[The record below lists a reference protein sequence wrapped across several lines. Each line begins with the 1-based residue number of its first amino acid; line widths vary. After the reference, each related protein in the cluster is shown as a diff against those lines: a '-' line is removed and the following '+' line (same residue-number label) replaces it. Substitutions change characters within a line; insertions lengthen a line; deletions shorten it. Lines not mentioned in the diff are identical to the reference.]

1 MSLADKYP
9 MKINEIISEH
19 IVKVK
24 DGYRLLSHKGKNLG
38 TFPTKSGAQ
47 KHEREVQY
55 FKHAKESL
63 SEGSEPGEYVYHAS
77 YMPNLARGL
86 KSVMA
91 SGLKPSQNG
100 YGGPGVYFAY
110 DPEGGFYHVDKDQ
123 ATMFRVKWRDLVD
136 MFGVYPKN
144 PDGIQRDGDEIIVP
158 GNVPAS
164 MLEIEYFQDEWWDI
178 RSALSSETR
187 Q

>member
-1 MSLADKYP
+1 
-9 MKINEIISEH
+9 MKINEIINEH
-19 IVKVK
+19 IVKVEG
-24 DGYRLLSHKGKNLG
+24 GYRLLSGKGKNLG

-47 KHEREVQY
+47 KHEQEVQY

-63 SEGSEPGEYVYHAS
+63 SESSLPGEYVYHAS

-86 KSVMA
+86 KSVMV
-91 SGLKPSQNG
+91 SGLKPSENG
-100 YGGPGVYFAY
+100 YGGRGVYFAY

-123 ATMFRVKWRDLVD
+123 ATMFRVKWKDLVD
-136 MFGVYPKN
+136 MFGVYPGN
-144 PDGIQRDGDEIIVP
+144 PNGIQRDRDEIIVP

-164 MLEIEYFQDEWWDI
+164 MLEIEYFKDEWWDI
-178 RSALSSETR
+178 PTALSSETR